1 MLACLPMRVDFELSE
16 WKMAWANGI
25 LYRTY
30 KVPLFGGKC
39 SKNVVSLTAQ
49 DIQYNNGLVQDC
61 GNSSADALELP
72 QSCTKPLV
80 NPPQHGSDGIHLQSI
95 PAQQFRRLHLAWSG
109 PSLDGSTSPG
119 CTELPQIAEGLI
131 KSPPLLCQ

>member
-1 MLACLPMRVDFELSE
+1 MIIKDFIRQ
-16 WKMAWANGI
+16 MCI
-25 LYRTY
+25 
-30 KVPLFGGKC
+30 PLENSAYFGDC
-39 SKNVVSLTAQ
+39 DSVNSKPE
-49 DIQYNNGLVQDC
+49 YNKGLMQDC

-72 QSCTKPLV
+72 QSCSKPLV
-80 NPPQHGSDGIHLQSI
+80 NPPQHGSDGTHLQSI